1 MYGYIT
7 PYKPDMSPPEKAVYT
22 AFYCGICKATGR
34 LFGQAARFATNF
46 DITFLATLMHDYVGQ
61 EVEFG
66 RARCVGGPLF
76 RRTYVKRNPLLE
88 RIAAA
93 NILLAYYKLE
103 DDVIDGGGVSKRLA
117 RRSLKKARKKAMTI
131 LPEADGLIAKMYADL
146 RELEKTKCAVLDQA
160 AHPFAELTAEL
171 AVQIINID
179 KKEHFSERGESPL
192 TPQSAFNSA
201 PFPELDIFD
210 NFSADTP
217 HTVDNFRSLCYN
229 IGKFIYFA
237 DALDDVGE
245 DFKKKRYNP
254 MLAAFGGY
262 TKKHRFF
269 EDNETDITFAAA
281 AVINRAAESFNQ
293 LSLTQSN
300 TLLKN
305 IIYKGLRHKLSQIT
319 DYNLQSA
326 NNDELF

>member
-22 AFYCGICKATGR
+22 AFYCGICKTTGR
-34 LFGQAARFATNF
+34 LFGQAARFATNY
-46 DITFLATLMHDYVGQ
+46 DITFLATLMHDYVSQ

-66 RARCVGGPLF
+66 RARCIGGPLF

-103 DDVIDGGGVSKRLA
+103 DDIIDGSGISKRLA
-117 RRSLKKARKKAMTI
+117 KRALKKARKKAVKI
-131 LPEADGLIAKMYADL
+131 VPNADGLIAKMYAEL
-146 RELEKTKCAVLDQA
+146 RELEKAGCDILDKA

-171 AVQIINID
+171 AVQIITGVD
-179 KKEHFSERGESPL
+179 AGKYFSGNDSALRTSDSAL
-192 TPQSAFNSA
+192 TSS
-201 PFPELDIFD
+201 PFPEFNLPD
-210 NFSADTP
+210 NISSNAA

-237 DALDDVGE
+237 DALDDISE

-254 MLAAFGGY
+254 MLAAFGGF
-262 TKKHRFF
+262 TKKQKFF
-269 EDNETDITFAAA
+269 EDNHESITYATA

-293 LSLTQSN
+293 LYLTQSN

-305 IIYKGLRHKLSQIT
+305 IVHKGLRYKIEQVLNI
-319 DYNLQSA
+319 A
-326 NNDELF
+326 NNEPKEI